1 MFGQNLPATSL
12 ARQLLTRATAALMR
26 IDLDVPQNV
35 NPSVADNFASFSNTT
50 GALKDSGKGLASLTY
65 ALQYG
70 ATSFNPVDATT
81 YYVGTSVIPA
91 QTTGGTI
98 VIPIPQ
104 TGTVTYVDLVLTSG
118 AVGSSETF
126 SAYFRKN
133 NTDDTLISSSV
144 AITASNNRFAN
155 SSLSIAVTAGDYFEI
170 KVIAPTWATNPTA
183 VRIYG
188 TVLVKV

>member
-1 MFGQNLPATSL
+1 MFGQNLPASAL
-12 ARQLLTRATAALMR
+12 ARQLLARATAALMR
-26 IDLDVPQNV
+26 TDLDVAQNV
-35 NPSVADNFASFSNTT
+35 SPSVADNFVAFSNTT
-50 GALKDSGKGLASLTY
+50 GGMKDSGKGLDALTY

-70 ATSFNPVDATT
+70 ATSFNPADATT

-98 VIPIPQ
+98 VISIPQ
-104 TGTVTYVDLVLTSG
+104 TGIVTYIDITLTSG

-133 NTDDTLISSSV
+133 NTTDTLISSTL
-144 AITASNNRFAN
+144 AITASNNRFSN

-170 KVIAPTWATNPTA
+170 KVVAPTWATNPTA